1 MANSPK
7 RLLPDYFFYYN
18 LPMAGYSATP
28 LVKKLGL
35 KPGARMAVSGCPID
49 YAALLGGLP
58 DGVINLNLDAGGLD
72 FIHVFIRNSSEL
84 SAGFEVWR
92 AALQPAGMLW
102 VSWPKR
108 SSGVANDLDENKIR
122 EVGLAAGLVDVKV
135 CAVDSIWS
143 GLKFV
148 YRLKD
153 R

>member
-1 MANSPK
+1 MANFPK
-7 RLLPDYFFYYN
+7 HLLPDYFFYYN
-18 LPMAGYSATP
+18 LPMAGYSGTS

-35 KPGARMAVSGCPID
+35 KPGARMAVSGCPMD
-49 YAALLGGLP
+49 YTALIGGLP
-58 DGVINLNLDAGGLD
+58 DGVTTLTLDAGRLD
-72 FIHVFIRNSSEL
+72 FIHVFIQDSTGLR
-84 SAGFEVWR
+84 AGFPLWK

-108 SSGVANDLDENKIR
+108 SSSLARDLDENKIR
-122 EVGLAAGLVDVKV
+122 DAGLAAGLVDVKV
-135 CAVDSIWS
+135 CAVDLNWS